1 MRHVIHSQGLTRRF
15 GKTVAVENLDIQ
27 VDKGTV
33 CAFIGPNGAGKTT
46 TIRML
51 LGLVK
56 PNAGTCEVLGFPP
69 GHVKALAQLGAMVE
83 SPSLYDHLTGRENVE
98 ITRLMR
104 NLPNSETDRVLTHV
118 GLSRDAHRTVLGYSL
133 GMRQRLGLALA
144 LLGSPKL
151 LILDEPTNGLDP
163 AGILEIRDLIHK
175 LPQETGAT
183 VFLSSHLLAEVDLIA
198 KHLIVINHGRLRY
211 QGPISE
217 LGGQETPL
225 VRLRV
230 DDQAKASACLSEQ
243 GIQTVVSDDYLHVSS
258 LARNE
263 TPRIAD
269 CLVRSGIQLFEMSPL
284 RVSLEDRVL
293 ALLEEK

>member
-56 PNAGTCEVLGFPP
+56 PHAGSCEVLGFPP
-69 GHVKALAQLGAMVE
+69 GHVKALSQLGAMVE

-104 NLPNSETDRVLTHV
+104 NLPKSETDRVLTHV

-198 KHLIVINHGRLRY
+198 KQLIVINHGRLRY

-217 LGGQETPL
+217 LGGEETPQL
-225 VRLRV
+225 RLRV
-230 DDQAKASACLSEQ
+230 DDQTKAAACLSEH
-243 GIQTVVSDDYLHVSS
+243 GIQAVVVDEYLHIAS

>member
-15 GKTVAVENLDIQ
+15 GKTTAVDGLDIQ

-56 PNAGTCEVLGFPP
+56 PHAGSCEVLGFPP
-69 GHVKALAQLGAMVE
+69 GHVKALSQLGAMVE

-104 NLPNSETDRVLTHV
+104 NLPKSETDRVLTHV

-133 GMRQRLGLALA
+133 GMRQRLGLSLA

-175 LPQETGAT
+175 LPLETGAT

-217 LGGQETPL
+217 LGGADIPQL
-225 VRLRV
+225 RLRV
-230 DDQAKASACLSEQ
+230 DDQAKALGCLAEQ
-243 GIQTVVSDDYLHVSS
+243 GIQSVIVDEYLHVSS
-258 LARNE
+258 LPQIDV
-263 TPRIAD
+263 PRVAD
-269 CLVRSGIQLFEMSPL
+269 CLVRSGVQLFEMSPL
-284 RVSLEDRVL
+284 RLSLEDRVL

>member
-1 MRHVIHSQGLTRRF
+1 MRHVIHSQELTRRF

-56 PNAGTCEVLGFPP
+56 PDAGTCEVLGFPP
-69 GHVKALAQLGAMVE
+69 GHVKALGQLGAMVE

-104 NLPNSETDRVLTHV
+104 NLPKSETDRVLTHV

-217 LGGQETPL
+217 LGGQETPQL
-225 VRLRV
+225 RLRV
-230 DDQAKASACLSEQ
+230 DDQTKAVACLSEH
-243 GIQTVVSDDYLHVSS
+243 GIQAIVVDEYLHIASV
-258 LARNE
+258 ARTE
-263 TPRIAD
+263 TPQIAD
-269 CLVRSGIQLFEMSPL
+269 CLVRSDIQLFEMSPL

>member
-46 TIRML
+46 TIRLL

-104 NLPNSETDRVLTHV
+104 NLPKSETDRVLTHV

-151 LILDEPTNGLDP
+151 LVLDEPTNGLDP

-217 LGGQETPL
+217 LGVQETPQL
-225 VRLRV
+225 RLRV
-230 DDQAKASACLSEQ
+230 DDQTKAAACLSEH
-243 GIQTVVSDDYLHVSS
+243 GIHAVVVDEYLHIAS

-269 CLVRSGIQLFEMSPL
+269 CLVRSGIRLFEMSPL

>member
-27 VDKGTV
+27 VDLGTV
-33 CAFIGPNGAGKTT
+33 CAFVGPNGAGKTT

-56 PNAGTCEVLGFPP
+56 PHAGSCEVLGFPP
-69 GHVKALAQLGAMVE
+69 GHLKALSQLGAMVE

-104 NLPNSETDRVLTHV
+104 NLPKSETDRVLTHV
-118 GLSRDAHRTVLGYSL
+118 GLSGDAHRTVLGYSL

-183 VFLSSHLLAEVDLIA
+183 VFLSSHLLAEVELIA

-211 QGPISE
+211 QGPLSE
-217 LGGQETPL
+217 LGGQETPKL
-225 VRLRV
+225 RLRV
-230 DDQAKASACLSEQ
+230 DDPTKASACLDEQ
-243 GIQTVVSDDYLHVSS
+243 GIQSELIDDYLQIST
-258 LARNE
+258 LPRNE

-269 CLVRSGIQLFEMSPL
+269 CLVHSGVQLFEISPL